1 MAIGIDTGFL
11 VASEIGEHP
20 GHRVARDL
28 LIEQASK
35 RNTFVLCPQVLA
47 EFIHVVTDPRR
58 FKNPIPMP
66 EALSRTESLWNAKE
80 IRKVYASDDSTAL
93 FLHWMRIHRLGR
105 NRILDTQ
112 LAAVYYSANVKEIAT
127 TDFRDFKVY
136 EVFNIYEI

>member
-66 EALSRTESLWNAKE
+66 EPHVLLDATVMGGSGA
-80 IRKVYASDDSTAL
+80 
-93 FLHWMRIHRLGR
+93 G
-105 NRILDTQ
+105 ILQ
-112 LAAVYYSANVKEIAT
+112 Q
-127 TDFRDFKVY
+127 
-136 EVFNIYEI
+136 